1 MASNPSPLEVP
12 FFGLARQFE
21 RYRDEFM
28 AITER
33 SLASGQVLQGPEVD
47 QFETSLA
54 RICGRAHAVAVGSCT
69 DALAFALIAAGV
81 GPGDEVLITGTSFV
95 ASVSPILRVGAVPR
109 FVDIELAY
117 YLMDLGVA
125 ERLVTPKTKAIIAV
139 HLYGQTLPMASWE
152 AFASAHKLTLIED
165 AAQALGAKDNG
176 RPAGS
181 MGQVSCISFDPTKVI
196 ASFGSAGA
204 LLTDDP
210 ASDRKARMLRYH
222 GRDPKTRTYET
233 LGFNSQLASSMA
245 GMLAFKLE
253 HLAEWENA
261 RDRIAR
267 RYLGELAGLPQLVL
281 PAIRPGSTHNWH
293 KFVLRAER
301 RDALAKYL
309 KEAGI
314 QTMVHYARALTDEP
328 LIKALGLSAEAT
340 HVPHCL
346 RHAHEALSLPV
357 FAEMTDAEATHV
369 ASSVRRFYET
379 G

>member
-165 AAQALGAKDNG
+165 AAQALTDGADLVQIYSALIFEG
-176 RPAGS
+176 PAL
-181 MGQVSCISFDPTKVI
+181 VS
-196 ASFGSAGA
+196 
-204 LLTDDP
+204 
-210 ASDRKARMLRYH
+210 RMNR
-222 GRDPKTRTYET
+222 
-233 LGFNSQLASSMA
+233 A
-245 GMLAFKLE
+245 
-253 HLAEWENA
+253 LAE
-261 RDRIAR
+261 
-267 RYLGELAGLPQLVL
+267 LLP
-281 PAIRPGSTHNWH
+281 
-293 KFVLRAER
+293 
-301 RDALAKYL
+301 
-309 KEAGI
+309 
-314 QTMVHYARALTDEP
+314 
-328 LIKALGLSAEAT
+328 
-340 HVPHCL
+340 
-346 RHAHEALSLPV
+346 
-357 FAEMTDAEATHV
+357 
-369 ASSVRRFYET
+369 
-379 G
+379 